1 MLGNRA
7 SYEYALRCPVEKFLP
22 TRYSLLSRFYYVELF
37 VLFCKAKT
45 NFLHI
50 VTGITKYDNI
60 ITNYDRTSGLFPNGK
75 CGIYF
80 AHSRTAAGTDQIPY

>member
-1 MLGNRA
+1 MVKLD
-7 SYEYALRCPVEKFLP
+7 VDI
-22 TRYSLLSRFYYVELF
+22 LF
-37 VLFCKAKT
+37 SKILV
-45 NFLHI
+45 
-50 VTGITKYDNI
+50 NI